1 MYFIA
6 VVSTAFSS
14 VVSQSLVCQQKWSL
28 EVKFN
33 MPYSR
38 KLTLKGNED
47 NSEKFRFE
55 EIQSLFFQ

>member
-6 VVSTAFSS
+6 VVSTAFIS
-14 VVSQSLVCQQKWSL
+14 VVSHSLVCQQKWSF

-38 KLTLKGNED
+38 KLTFKGNKD
-47 NSEKFRFE
+47 NIVSNN
-55 EIQSLFFQ
+55 LFNFD

>member
-6 VVSTAFSS
+6 VVSTAFIS
-14 VVSQSLVCQQKWSL
+14 VVSHSLVCQHKWSF

-38 KLTLKGNED
+38 KLTFKGNKD
-47 NSEKFRFE
+47 NIVSNN
-55 EIQSLFFQ
+55 LFNFD